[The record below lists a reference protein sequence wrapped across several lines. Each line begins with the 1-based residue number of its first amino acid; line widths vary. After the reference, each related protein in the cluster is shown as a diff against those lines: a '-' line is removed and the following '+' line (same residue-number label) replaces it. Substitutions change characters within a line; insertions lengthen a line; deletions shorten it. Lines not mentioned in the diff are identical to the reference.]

1 MATIENLAKGRV
13 VEKLIENTAKQSL
26 KYNENLKDLAQDL
39 YLGLLLRKYK
49 VESMPDNEQI
59 YYISRLVVNEV
70 RSRHSRFYYRYIKP
84 TLTIDS
90 LDSLGIKELM
100 SDNTFYTE

>member
-1 MATIENLAKGRV
+1 MATIKDLAKRKV

-26 KYNENLKDLAQDL
+26 KYNENLKDLSQDL
-39 YLGLLLRKYK
+39 YLGLLLRKEK

-59 YYISRLVVNEV
+59 YYISRLAVNEI

-84 TLTIDS
+84 TLTRDS
-90 LDSLGIKELM
+90 LDSLGLKELM
-100 SDNTFYTE
+100 DDNIFSTE

>member
-1 MATIENLAKGRV
+1 MATIENLAKGKV

-39 YLGLLLRKYK
+39 YLGLLLRKEK
-49 VESMPDNEQI
+49 VEAMPDNEQI

-84 TLTIDS
+84 TLTRDS
-90 LDSLGIKELM
+90 LDSLGLKELM
-100 SDNTFYTE
+100 DGNIFSTE